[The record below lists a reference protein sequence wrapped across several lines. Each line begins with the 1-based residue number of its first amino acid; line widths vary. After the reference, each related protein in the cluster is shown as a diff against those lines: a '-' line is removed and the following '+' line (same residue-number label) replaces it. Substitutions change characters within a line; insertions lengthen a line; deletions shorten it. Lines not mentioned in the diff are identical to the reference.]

1 MATPILQLPAG
12 NPAAARTRNVSPRAH
27 TGRTLPVFVLSAL
40 LATGQMYVP
49 IPLFTAMKADW
60 NVGAGVMTWIISAF
74 AFGYAGGFVLFGPLS
89 DRFGHRRVL
98 VTGMIAAAVV
108 TLLTGLAFG
117 APIAVGLR
125 IVQGLVVGSIP
136 PAIMAY
142 VATRITPAHRAVVT
156 MSVATSFLAAT
167 VLAQIVSQA
176 VVDAFPWRTMFL
188 GSAVGF
194 TALAFAL
201 RAVMLEDAPTGRDK
215 PLLHSYAAI
224 PAVLRIKPLLPMLI
238 AGALSMAVMV
248 GVYTGIEITGVVKG
262 SGELLALRAGALPVM
277 MALPLLAMPLAR
289 LSKPGQMVLGVLVAA
304 VAMVLAT
311 FEGGHLG
318 VLTVLLAVLVG
329 GLGIIAPAVLQTAGE
344 LGGEARAA
352 ASSVAMFSFYVGA
365 TVGPIVA
372 AAAAP
377 HGFSML
383 ASTLAILLVVALGLT
398 TLGMRLQRKASA
410 ATTAHDIAQAAQ
422 PA

>member
-1 MATPILQLPAG
+1 MATPTLQLPAG
-12 NPAAARTRNVSPRAH
+12 TPAAARTRSVSPRAH

-40 LATGQMYVP
+40 LATGQMYIP

-60 NVGAGVMTWIISAF
+60 NVGSGVMTWIISAF

-98 VTGMIAAAVV
+98 ITGMIAAAMV
-108 TLLTGLAFG
+108 TLLTGLAFS
-117 APIAVGLR
+117 APLAVGLR

-142 VATRITPAHRAVVT
+142 VATRIAPAHRPVVT

-176 VVDAFPWRTMFL
+176 VVAAFPWRTMFV
-188 GSAVGF
+188 GSAVVF
-194 TALAFAL
+194 TALALAL
-201 RAVMLEDAPTGRDK
+201 RAVMLDDAPTGRDK

-224 PAVLRIKPLLPMLI
+224 PAVLRIKPLLPMLA

-248 GVYTGIEITGVVKG
+248 GVYTGIELTGIVEG

-277 MALPLLAMPLAR
+277 VALPLLAMPLAR
-289 LSKPGQMVLGVLVAA
+289 LSKPGQIVLGVLVAA
-304 VAMVLAT
+304 AAMVLAT

-329 GLGIIAPAVLQTAGE
+329 GLGIIAPAVLQSAGE

-383 ASTLAILLVVALGLT
+383 AWTLAILLVTALGLT
-398 TLGMRLQRKASA
+398 MLGMRFQRTA
-410 ATTAHDIAQAAQ
+410 AAVVPDLAGAQ

>member
-1 MATPILQLPAG
+1 MATPTLQLPAG
-12 NPAAARTRNVSPRAH
+12 IPAKARTRSASPRAH

-40 LATGQMYVP
+40 LATGQMYIP

-89 DRFGHRRVL
+89 DRYGHRRVL
-98 VTGMIAAAVV
+98 VTGMIVAAVV
-108 TLLTGLAFG
+108 TLLTGLSFS

-125 IVQGLVVGSIP
+125 VAQGLVVGSIP

-142 VATRITPAHRAVVT
+142 IATRIAPAHRAVVT

-167 VLAQIVSQA
+167 VLAQIASQA
-176 VVDAFPWRTMFL
+176 VVAAFPWRTMFI
-188 GSAVGF
+188 GSAVVF
-194 TALAFAL
+194 VALAFVL
-201 RAVMLEDAPTGRDK
+201 RAVMLDDAPTGRDK
-215 PLLHSYAAI
+215 PLVHSYAAI
-224 PAVLRIKPLLPMLI
+224 PAVLRIKALLPMLA

-248 GVYTGIEITGVVKG
+248 GVYTGIEITGLVKG

-277 MALPLLAMPLAR
+277 FALPLLAIPLSR
-289 LSKPGQMVLGVLVAA
+289 LTKPGQMVLGVLVAA
-304 VAMVLAT
+304 TAMVIAT
-311 FEGGHLG
+311 FEGAHLA
-318 VLTVLLAVLVG
+318 VLTILLAVLVG
-329 GLGIIAPAVLQTAGE
+329 GLGVIAPAVLQTAGE
-344 LGGEARAA
+344 LGGQARAA

-365 TVGPIVA
+365 TAGPLVA

-377 HGFSML
+377 HGFSVL
-383 ASTLAILLVVALGLT
+383 AWTLATLLVAALGLT
-398 TLGMRLQRKASA
+398 LFGVRIQRSTL
-410 ATTAHDIAQAAQ
+410 

>member
-1 MATPILQLPAG
+1 MATPTLQLPAG
-12 NPAAARTRNVSPRAH
+12 TPAAARTRSVSPRAH

-40 LATGQMYVP
+40 LATGQMYIP

-60 NVGAGVMTWIISAF
+60 NVGSGVMTWIISAF

-108 TLLTGLAFG
+108 TLLTGLAFS
-117 APIAVGLR
+117 APLAVGLR

-142 VATRITPAHRAVVT
+142 VATRIAPAHRPVVT

-176 VVDAFPWRTMFL
+176 VVAAFPWRTMFV
-188 GSAVGF
+188 GSAVVF
-194 TALAFAL
+194 TALALAL
-201 RAVMLEDAPTGRDK
+201 RAVMLDDAPTGRDK

-224 PAVLRIKPLLPMLI
+224 PAVLRIKPLLPMLA

-248 GVYTGIEITGVVKG
+248 GVYTGIELTGIVEG

-277 MALPLLAMPLAR
+277 VALPLLAMPLAR
-289 LSKPGQMVLGVLVAA
+289 LSKPGQIVLGVLVAA
-304 VAMVLAT
+304 AAMVLAT

-329 GLGIIAPAVLQTAGE
+329 GLGIIAPAVLQSAGE

-383 ASTLAILLVVALGLT
+383 AWTLAILLVTALGLT
-398 TLGMRLQRKASA
+398 MLGMRFQR
-410 ATTAHDIAQAAQ
+410 TTCVSK
-422 PA
+422 